1 MVATACSEHG
11 FVQPIIEQPSAGV
24 PPRQL
29 VTESLQQRPV
39 WFRNGD
45 VIESLRADRRAVI
58 QNTLK
63 NNSTIIKKWFQND
76 PKSKNTTISLH

>member
-1 MVATACSEHG
+1 MFG
-11 FVQPIIEQPSAGV
+11 IEQPSAGV

-45 VIESLRADRRAVI
+45 VIKSLVFVI
-58 QNTLK
+58 LVPCRFHFGSILGTFWSHFGSFL
-63 NNSTIIKKWFQND
+63 ND
-76 PKSKNTTISLH
+76 F